1 MRVLHVMESTIG
13 GTRRHIVDVAE
24 GQLARGLEVHLA
36 VSTLR
41 QASMEKDLARLE
53 AKGCGVLRLPMV
65 REISPARDLVHV
77 NALARHL
84 EALRPSIVHTHSSKG
99 GALGRLA
106 SIATGVGARV
116 HTPHTFAF
124 LFDAMFPAWK
134 LELFRRLETGLAGF
148 TRLTIAVSPSEAAT
162 IGRSG
167 VVPAER
173 LRVVPNGPDPRPW
186 IEARAVPRRELG
198 VPEGAPVAALLGLYN
213 AAKGQDL
220 AIEMLALPG
229 LESLHLLLAGV
240 GETKAELA
248 ALASRLR
255 VDARVH
261 DLGFRE
267 DAPAVVAAADFT
279 LMPSRWEGMPYIA
292 LESMAAGRP
301 VVATPVDGARDIVEE
316 GRTGFLA
323 RAISAEALAE
333 SVRALLAL
341 DAPAR
346 RALGERGRERMLA
359 SFTADRM
366 VDGLVALYREV
377 A

>member
-24 GQLARGLEVHLA
+24 GQLARGLDVHLA

-41 QASMEKDLARLE
+41 QASMERDLARLE
-53 AKGCGVLRLPMV
+53 ERGCGVLRLPMV
-65 REISPARDLVHV
+65 RKIAPALDLVHV
-77 NALARHL
+77 AALARHL

-106 SIATGVGARV
+106 SIATGVGERV

-134 LELFRRLETGLAGF
+134 LQLFRRLETGLAGH
-148 TRLTIAVSPSEAAT
+148 TRLTIAVSPSEAGT

-167 VVPAER
+167 VVPPDR
-173 LRVVPNGPDPRPW
+173 VRVVPNGPDPRSW
-186 IEARAVPRRELG
+186 LEARPAPRRDLG
-198 VPEGAPVAALLGLYN
+198 LPESAPVAAILGLYN
-213 AAKGQDL
+213 TAKGQDL
-220 AIEMLALPG
+220 AIEMLAREG
-229 LESLHLLLAGV
+229 LGDLHLVLAGE
-240 GETKAELA
+240 GEMKEDLA
-248 ALASRLR
+248 RLARRLG
-255 VDARVH
+255 VAGRVH
-261 DLGFRE
+261 DLGFRD
-267 DAPAVVAAADFT
+267 DAPAIVAAADFT

-301 VVATPVDGARDIVEE
+301 VVATPVDGARDIVEH
-316 GRTGFLA
+316 GKTGFLA
-323 RAISAEALAE
+323 RAVSSEALADA
-333 SVRALLAL
+333 VRAMLAL
-341 DAPAR
+341 GPSER
-346 RALGERGRERMLA
+346 RAMGERGRERMLR

-366 VDGLVALYREV
+366 VDGLVSVYREI

>member
-106 SIATGVGARV
+106 SIATGVGVRV

-148 TRLTIAVSPSEAAT
+148 TRLTIAVSPSEAST

-186 IEARAVPRRELG
+186 MEARPAPRRELG

-248 ALASRLR
+248 ALASRLC

-279 LMPSRWEGMPYIA
+279 LIPSRWEGMPYIA